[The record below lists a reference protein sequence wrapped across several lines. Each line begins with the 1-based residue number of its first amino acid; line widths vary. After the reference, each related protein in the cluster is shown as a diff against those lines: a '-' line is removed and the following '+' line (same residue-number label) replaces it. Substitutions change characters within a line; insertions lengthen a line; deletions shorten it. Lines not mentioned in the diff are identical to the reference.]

1 MHMVLPSSCSYYSWW
16 FNSPVSLSVLEVC
29 SEAEFSHHRQD
40 EGRCHT
46 LFCWELFNVWL
57 SIAETKPRWS
67 MNDIEHAK
75 ILIGVLIEY
84 LIMPIFELQGRSIG
98 TCNLQQHQLAP
109 LISSSLALRDHSD
122 SQSQPDLRPVT
133 LHLQS
138 SKHLNYEVRFFKYMA
153 DQTSHAPL

>member
-1 MHMVLPSSCSYYSWW
+1 
-16 FNSPVSLSVLEVC
+16 
-29 SEAEFSHHRQD
+29 
-40 EGRCHT
+40 
-46 LFCWELFNVWL
+46 
-57 SIAETKPRWS
+57 

-84 LIMPIFELQGRSIG
+84 LIMPIFEFQGRSIG

-109 LISSSLALRDHSD
+109 LINSSLALTDHSD
-122 SQSQPDLRPVT
+122 SQSQSDLRPVT
-133 LHLQS
+133 LNLHS